1 MIDIYKAELTD
12 EGVAASHEE
21 LYALYDRLTQ
31 KYPEYVSMNVL
42 GMDDWGNELRE
53 YVFSTPNFNSRKDAP
68 RTIAKEIQKPV
79 LLVTSGVHGE
89 EKTSVAG
96 GYLFLKELAESK
108 GPDCMAAL
116 REAICIKMIPCVVPS
131 GYSNCDR
138 ASAAGVNMNRNFYTG
153 WYPAGTPEDKNY
165 SGSLPGSEKETKAV
179 QKWMEQNDNAFYY
192 LDLHNTGNVDTDV
205 TWIAIMNQAPYRD
218 ELLKNYSACLNSLAR
233 HWRQDHGLPPD
244 RNLGY
249 SGRIMTIACAA
260 RYADYLGIPSIILE
274 SSWQQKYTTD
284 TERFGPVTNAISAE
298 FFGNM
303 VLRLAKEYL

>member
-1 MIDIYKAELTD
+1 MEIYKAELSNA
-12 EGVAASHEE
+12 GVADSYEG
-21 LYALYDRLTQ
+21 LYALYDRLVAEH
-31 KYPEYVSMNVL
+31 PEYVSMNVL
-42 GMDDWGNELRE
+42 GTDEWNNEIRE
-53 YVFSTPNFNSRKDAP
+53 YIFSTPNFNARTDAP
-68 RTIAKEIQKPV
+68 RRLDKEIPKPV

-96 GYLFLKELAESK
+96 GYLFLKELAENK
-108 GPDCMAAL
+108 GPDSMAAL

-138 ASAAGVNMNRNFYTG
+138 VNAAGVNMNRNFYTG
-153 WYPAGTPEDKNY
+153 WYPAGVLGEGNY
-165 SGSLPGSEKETKAV
+165 SGPLPGSEKETKLV
-179 QKWMEQNDNAFYY
+179 QRWMENNDEAFYY
-192 LDLHNTGNVDTDV
+192 LDLHNTGSVDGDV
-205 TWIAIMNQAPYRD
+205 TWVSIMDQSSYRD
-218 ELLKNYSACLNSLAR
+218 ELLKDYSACLNSLAR
-233 HWRQDHGLPPD
+233 HWRQDYGLPRD

-249 SGRIMTIACAA
+249 SGRIITIACAA
-260 RYADYLGIPSIILE
+260 RYADYLGIPSVIME